1 MLSRLFAITRSFTAS
16 SPAQTSAI
24 MASKNFVEDTISSNK
39 ITVFSKSYCPY
50 CKQAKNLFSKKF
62 PDAQIG
68 IVELDERDDGSDIQ
82 NYLAEKTGQYTVPNV
97 FINKKHIGGCDD
109 TMALDRKG
117 QLTTLINA

>member
-1 MLSRLFAITRSFTAS
+1 
-16 SPAQTSAI
+16 
-24 MASKNFVEDTISSNK
+24 TISSNK

-50 CKQAKNLFSKKF
+50 CRQAKNLFANKF

-82 NYLAEKTGQYTVPNV
+82 NYLAEKTGQHTVPNV
-97 FINKKHIGGCDD
+97 FISKSDKHIGGCDD

-117 QLTTLINA
+117 QLATLIKA